1 MDWSKVLADL
11 IYPALG
17 TVITTVVSLLFYALC
32 DAVKRYASTLKH
44 GQAAGVV
51 ADAAKASWCKKVSP
65 MILMALSDGRMTPEE
80 WEAIMDTIRVEGK
93 QVALDR
99 LKDLR
104 GFAPKDIGK
113 WVEVTLDAKLGEL
126 IGSVNL
132 PASDEETLA
141 NTPASDPSA

>member
-1 MDWSKVLADL
+1 MMDWSKVLSDL

-51 ADAAKASWCKKVSP
+51 ADAAKAAWGKRVSP
-65 MILMALSDGRMTPEE
+65 MIQAAMADGRMTPEE
-80 WEAIMDTIRVEGK
+80 WEAIMAAIRAEGK
-93 QVALDR
+93 QIALDR
-99 LKDLR
+99 LADLR
-104 GFAPKDIGK
+104 GFGPKDLGK

-126 IGSVNL
+126 IGGIAIG
-132 PASDEETLA
+132 PEDEASQ
-141 NTPASDPSA
+141 